1 MARILI
7 AEDDADIREMIDVK
21 LSELGYETVAVAD
34 GEAALRECTER
45 RFDLAVLD
53 IMMPGMSGL
62 ETLRLLRQNPWFAD
76 MPAVLVTAL
85 NSEYDVKRG
94 YDEGANVYLTKPFS
108 LATLA
113 ERVESL
119 LTPAS

>member
-1 MARILI
+1 
-7 AEDDADIREMIDVK
+7 
-21 LSELGYETVAVAD
+21 
-34 GEAALRECTER
+34 
-45 RFDLAVLD
+45 
-53 IMMPGMSGL
+53 
-62 ETLRLLRQNPWFAD
+62 
-76 MPAVLVTAL
+76 VLVTAL

-119 LTPAS
+119 LAPTS